1 MPGKVLTKN
10 SRRKDGKLHYLNTT
24 PDNKNANQIL
34 DSALETNNLYK
45 IGLAVHAFA
54 DTYAHQNF
62 VGYFEGYN
70 HLGGVL
76 QKSPAKVGHASATH
90 KPDIPNLIW
99 EDERLCSFNCK
110 RNNKEIFLK
119 AAGRI
124 FEKLKLYN
132 NSQISTQKLKSEKE
146 ELLSDLS
153 AAIGETTEKYSFFS
167 NLFDKKDKNLRIKN
181 YRKLSQQKQY
191 GGTRVEKYNKY
202 QWLDRVL
209 ANPGKILWFKLQRE
223 IPLIPIPVII
233 EAVKD
238 FLGIEFSFKY
248 SWKDKNDYKNSHWY
262 RFQKAVKELQ
272 EEAETILENNTL
284 SKMELE
290 EL

>member
-1 MPGKVLTKN
+1 MPGKVLAKD
-10 SRRKDGKLHYLNTT
+10 SRRKDGKLHHLNTT

-99 EDERLCSFNCK
+99 KDERLCSFNCK

-132 NSQISTQKLKSEKE
+132 NPQISTQKLESEKE
-146 ELLSDLS
+146 ELVSDLS

-202 QWLDRVL
+202 KWLDRVL
-209 ANPGKILWFKLQRE
+209 ANPVKILWFKLQRE
-223 IPLIPIPVII
+223 IPLIPIPVFI

-248 SWKDKNDYKNSHWY
+248 SWKDKNKYKNSHWY

>member
-1 MPGKVLTKN
+1 MDHEFHYYMTYLIAARSGFNKKDAETLAYSSQYIDNNDHIFNISPGTDNHYQNYISQTKNITMPRKKLFRIYPIFHFVPGKVLAKD

-54 DTYAHQNF
+54 DTYA
-62 VGYFEGYN
+62 
-70 HLGGVL
+70 
-76 QKSPAKVGHASATH
+76 
-90 KPDIPNLIW
+90 
-99 EDERLCSFNCK
+99 
-110 RNNKEIFLK
+110 
-119 AAGRI
+119 
-124 FEKLKLYN
+124 
-132 NSQISTQKLKSEKE
+132 
-146 ELLSDLS
+146 
-153 AAIGETTEKYSFFS
+153 
-167 NLFDKKDKNLRIKN
+167 
-181 YRKLSQQKQY
+181 QQKQY
-191 GGTRVEKYNKY
+191 GGTKVEKYNKY

-209 ANPGKILWFKLQRE
+209 ANPVKISWFKLQRE

-233 EAVKD
+233 EVIKDKIKD
-238 FLGIEFSFKY
+238 FFGVEFSFKY
-248 SWKDKNDYKNSHWY
+248 SWKDKNNYKNSHWY